1 MAISNRLDD
10 AVTSLSVAL
19 ERLEGVVAER
29 LERDGSV
36 ADLEEELDIM
46 QDDRNRL
53 ALELDA
59 ALARAAAIE
68 KTRDEMLRRVD
79 RASDEISAVL
89 GDAPPR
95 EG

>member
-1 MAISNRLDD
+1 MPESSRFTEALN
-10 AVTSLSVAL
+10 SLEAAL
-19 ERLEGVVAER
+19 TQLEGVVAER
-29 LERDGSV
+29 LEREASF

-53 ALELDA
+53 ALELDS
-59 ALARAAAIE
+59 ALARAAAVE
-68 KTRDEMLRRVD
+68 KARDEALRRVD

-95 EG
+95 RE